1 LKVNFV
7 ILTNVQRTP
16 IIGFV
21 FFACPAWEGVNFGI
35 ALKEDNPMRGFD
47 FAPLYR
53 ASVGFDQMADLMDRV
68 LTNDSSQPSYPP
80 YNIEKTGE
88 DAWRISI
95 AVAGFTD
102 EELSVEARENSLI
115 VAARR
120 AKTETETTY
129 LHRGIATRAFER
141 RFHLADHVRVTAAS
155 HANGMLNI
163 DLQREVPEALKPR
176 QISISSADT
185 VETKVVAQAE
195 A

>member
-1 LKVNFV
+1 
-7 ILTNVQRTP
+7 
-16 IIGFV
+16 
-21 FFACPAWEGVNFGI
+21 
-35 ALKEDNPMRGFD
+35 MRSFD
-47 FAPLYR
+47 LAPLYR
-53 ASVGFDQMADLMDRV
+53 ATVGFDQIADLMDRV
-68 LTNDSSQPSYPP
+68 LTDTASAPTYPP

-95 AVAGFTD
+95 AVAGFAD

-115 VAARR
+115 VAARK
-120 AKTETETTY
+120 AKAEDETTY

-155 HANGMLNI
+155 HLNGMLNI

-176 QISISSADT
+176 QIAIASADT
-185 VETKVVAQAE
+185 VETKVVEQAE